1 MKEWQLQMD
10 SDCGL
15 TTVSISLFVIVV
27 CTMFALTSSFLL
39 LRVIG
44 VQGSVTKCGNSSSV
58 NIRRMKSRDLYGN

>member
-15 TTVSISLFVIVV
+15 TTVSISLFVVVV
-27 CTMFALTSSFLL
+27 CTMFALPRSFLL

-44 VQGSVTKCGNSSSV
+44 VQGSVTKCDN
-58 NIRRMKSRDLYGN
+58 